1 MRRKY
6 SHRINPMRTGGPV
19 NIIEAI
25 ARTPYVSAAFRATL
39 SSAEQKACDARQ
51 AYLDRCA
58 TLGETADPVMAEETY
73 QRALHR
79 AQGTHRYC
87 GE

>member
-1 MRRKY
+1 M
-6 SHRINPMRTGGPV
+6 

-25 ARTPYVSAAFRATL
+25 AAAPYVSAAFRAAL
-39 SSAEQKACDARQ
+39 SGPEQKACDARQ

-58 TLGETADPVMAEETY
+58 MLCTTPDPVMSDETY

-79 AQGTHRYC
+79 AQGTHRFC